1 MKKVL
6 SIFISSIILISSI
19 GIIANADANN
29 LVLVNEETQYLGQGY
44 FATVSIYENF
54 VPILYTTAYTK
65 SGSKVYTMAKVQ
77 HALPQ
82 ITPKKLLTIVGVLKA
97 PLQVKLPIKLSVMLH
112 FNQKYYL

>member
-1 MKKVL
+1 MGMYYGHLRLMAVSRL
-6 SIFISSIILISSI
+6 IL
-19 GIIANADANN
+19 
-29 LVLVNEETQYLGQGY
+29 
-44 FATVSIYENF
+44 
-54 VPILYTTAYTK
+54 
-65 SGSKVYTMAKVQ
+65 AKVQ